1 MKLGILTYFFGF
13 AVFDREESCEERR
26 KDCQDE
32 ANKR

>member
-1 MKLGILTYFFGF
+1 MNFNLFFGF
-13 AVFDREESCEERR
+13 AVFDREESREERR